1 MEGFQSLKKPLLSQA
16 VEQAIKQS
24 IHEEVF
30 KPGEK
35 IPSERE
41 LVEQFQVSRVTIRE
55 ALRNLQRSGL
65 ITIRRGGQAGAYVS
79 ELTSDPITEN
89 FQNLIRLGRIDY
101 SHLIDARLYIEPRAA
116 EMAAEYRS
124 VEDVQKLK
132 DLLER
137 AEAAADHNCKQARII
152 NVSFHCEVARIT
164 KNPII
169 VFITESITQS
179 YSAMIIETTSNRLD
193 RQDVQKFIDEH
204 RDILDAI
211 IQQNSV
217 EAYEKTRRHLI
228 ETYLTYS
235 RLAGAGLEKDID
247 RRIRQD
253 RDTASQPDNR
263 QP

>member
-1 MEGFQSLKKPLLSQA
+1 MEGFHSLKKPLLSRA

-24 IHEEVF
+24 IHDEVF

-55 ALRNLQRSGL
+55 ALRNLQSSGL
-65 ITIRRGGQAGAYVS
+65 ISIRRGIRAGAYVS

-124 VEDVQKLK
+124 DKDVKHLK
-132 DLLER
+132 NLLQR
-137 AEAAADHNCKQARII
+137 AEALADKDRKRARIV

-179 YSAMIIETTSNRLD
+179 YSTMIIETTSDQLD

-211 IQQNSV
+211 IRRKST

-235 RLAGAGLEKDID
+235 RVAGTSLENDID
-247 RRIRQD
+247 HRIRQD
-253 RDTASQPDNR
+253 CKFYSRPGGRLT
-263 QP
+263 

>member
-1 MEGFQSLKKPLLSQA
+1 MGGFRSLKKPLLSQE
-16 VEQAIKQS
+16 VEKAIKRS
-24 IHEEVF
+24 IHDEVF

-65 ITIRRGGQAGAYVS
+65 ITIRRGVRAGAYVS

-116 EMAAEYRS
+116 GMAARYRS
-124 VEDVQKLK
+124 DKDVRQLK
-132 DLLER
+132 NLLDQ
-137 AEAAADHNCKQARII
+137 AEALSDKDRKRSRIT

-179 YSAMIIETTSNRLD
+179 YSAMIIETTSDQLNRE
-193 RQDVQKFIDEH
+193 DVQKFIHEH
-204 RDILDAI
+204 QDILDAI
-211 IQQNSV
+211 IKQKSG

-235 RLAGAGLEKDID
+235 RVAGAGLENNID

-253 RDTASQPDNR
+253 CEIYSHLGGRPL
-263 QP
+263 